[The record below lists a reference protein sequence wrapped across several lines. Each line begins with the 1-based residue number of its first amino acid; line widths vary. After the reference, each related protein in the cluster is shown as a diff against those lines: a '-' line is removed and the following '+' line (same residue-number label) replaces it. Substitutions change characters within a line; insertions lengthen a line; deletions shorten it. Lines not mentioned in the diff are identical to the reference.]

1 MEWLVFLVGLVLL
14 IAAPAIVVAPF
25 LMYLSQTL
33 TFFQSFRILAA
44 GFAVIALISVVGAYV
59 LPTAALGLSTLVG
72 TCLAGAIITRLAAKE
87 GVAKRGLLGVG
98 AKSVLSL
105 LAVSLVVVG
114 VLYLAG
120 AF

>member
-1 MEWLVFLVGLVLL
+1 MEWLVFLVGFVLL
-14 IAAPAIVVAPF
+14 IAAPAIVIAPL
-25 LMYLSQTL
+25 LMYFSKTL
-33 TFFQSFRILAA
+33 TFFQSLRILAA
-44 GFAVIALISVVGAYV
+44 GFAVMGLVSVTFAYV
-59 LPTAALGLSTLVG
+59 LPTAAFGLSTLVAA
-72 TCLAGAIITRLAAKE
+72 CLAGAIITRMAARE

-105 LAVSLVVVG
+105 LLLSWVVVG

>member
-44 GFAVIALISVVGAYV
+44 GFAVIALISVVGAMSSR
-59 LPTAALGLSTLVG
+59 PQRSACQRWSALASQ
-72 TCLAGAIITRLAAKE
+72 AR
-87 GVAKRGLLGVG
+87 
-98 AKSVLSL
+98 
-105 LAVSLVVVG
+105 
-114 VLYLAG
+114 
-120 AF
+120 